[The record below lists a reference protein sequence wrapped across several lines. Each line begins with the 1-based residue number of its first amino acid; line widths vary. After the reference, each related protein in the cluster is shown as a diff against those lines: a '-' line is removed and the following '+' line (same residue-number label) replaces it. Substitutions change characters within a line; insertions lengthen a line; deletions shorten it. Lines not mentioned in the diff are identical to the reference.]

1 MTTQG
6 LTGFRYKEKDR
17 LAYNHADSHPDTLGL
32 NVLRELRDVED
43 WNTVHDRIDE
53 LVPIPET
60 RRLNEYTSM
69 AESEVRRAFPNL
81 KYDGSLQNIYDLYQP
96 LQGTLKPYMDGK
108 LMFMPDASDFI
119 HNSGFCEW
127 AYVAN
132 LDSAKYEIWKGQQT
146 KPDPDNRYGQ
156 ETDRMGYYPCQKIKE
171 YDLVCIPINSHW
183 VGKKH
188 FENGTSIPSEK
199 CFFP

>member
-6 LTGFRYKEKDR
+6 LTGFRYREKDR
-17 LAYNHADSHPDTLGL
+17 LAYNHADSHPDMLGL
-32 NVLRELRDVED
+32 NVLRELRDVDD
-43 WNTVHDRIDE
+43 WDTVRDRIDS

-69 AESEVRRAFPNL
+69 AESEVRRAYPNL
-81 KYDGSLQNIYDLYQP
+81 KYDGSLRSIYDLYRP
-96 LQGTLKPYMDGK
+96 LQGTLKPYLDGK

-119 HNSGFCEW
+119 HQSLHCDW

-132 LDSAKYEIWKGQQT
+132 LDSKKYEIWKGMQT

-156 ETDRMGYYPCQKIKE
+156 ERDRMGYYPCQKIKE
-171 YDLVCIPINSHW
+171 YDLMDLPQPGYYLSDYNFY
-183 VGKKH
+183 KDLTQARDNPRK
-188 FENGTSIPSEK
+188 
-199 CFFP
+199 

>member
-6 LTGFRYKEKDR
+6 LTGFRYNEKDS

-32 NVLRELRDVED
+32 NVLRELRDVDD
-43 WNTVHDRIDE
+43 WESVRDRVDGLIT
-53 LVPIPET
+53 IPEN
-60 RRLNEYTSM
+60 RRLNEYTGM

-81 KYDGSLQNIYDLYQP
+81 KYDGNLQNIYDLYRP
-96 LQGTLKPYMDGK
+96 LQGTLKPYLDGN

-132 LDSAKYEIWKGQQT
+132 LDSAKYEIWKGRQT
-146 KPDPDNRYGQ
+146 KPDPENRYGQ
-156 ETDRMGYYPCQKIKE
+156 EADRMGYFPCQKIKE
-171 YDLVCIPINSHW
+171 YDLMDLPEPGYYLSDY
-183 VGKKH
+183 
-188 FENGTSIPSEK
+188 
-199 CFFP
+199 FFFRDLKQARKNHSK